1 MDYTQA
7 LIDAGLQSTSENI
20 AKCQELHKENPKMTA
35 KTVVRK
41 LKQAD
46 QSGDQGR
53 ETGLPSYAAEMSQGL
68 RQQFGQMVLQEVV
81 LGGFTDAVNSLA
93 SGSVLSDLAI
103 DVDYMAFVESQ
114 TQIALPSKQSNKLL
128 RGTKD
133 V

>member
-1 MDYTQA
+1 
-7 LIDAGLQSTSENI
+7 
-20 AKCQELHKENPKMTA
+20 
-35 KTVVRK
+35 
-41 LKQAD
+41 
-46 QSGDQGR
+46 
-53 ETGLPSYAAEMSQGL
+53 
-68 RQQFGQMVLQEVV
+68 MVLQEVV

-103 DVDYMAFVESQ
+103 DVDYMSFVESQ